1 MVYVALLRGINVGG
15 NAKIEMSKLRLMF
28 ERLGFDNVKTYI
40 NSGNVIFENNKH
52 PCSDLVEKI
61 ESSITRTFGMKVPV
75 VVKDANNIQS
85 IIEAIPSQWVND
97 SVMKTDVLFLRP
109 EIDSPDI
116 LSKITTNP
124 KLENVIY
131 DHGVLVW
138 NIARDNV
145 SKGNGIKLI
154 GTDIYKGITVRNVNT
169 VRKIAALMG

>member
-15 NAKIEMSKLRLMF
+15 NAKIEMSKLRQMF

-52 PCSDLVEKI
+52 PCSDLVEII

-75 VVKDANNIQS
+75 VVRDTNNIQS

-116 LSKITTNP
+116 LSNITINP

>member
-15 NAKIEMSKLRLMF
+15 NAKIEMSKLRQMF

-52 PCSDLVEKI
+52 PCSDLVEII

-75 VVKDANNIQS
+75 VIKNTNNIQS
-85 IIEAIPSQWVND
+85 IIETIPSQWVND